1 MEKLTDKVA
10 YLIGLAEGMKL
21 NADVPEQ
28 KILLKMLDVMREF
41 AKTLEEVRQDHDDLS
56 EYVGSI
62 DEDLEEVEAALFDDE
77 FEDDDECGCGH
88 HHGEDDDVMEGEME
102 YECPHCGYETKFDLA
117 DFDFEEDY
125 LCPKCGKSFFP
136 ESDEEDEDDEEDE
149 ADEAEGKDEQK

>member
-10 YLIGLAEGMKL
+10 YLLGLAEGMKL
-21 NADVPEQ
+21 SADVPEQ
-28 KILLKMLDVMREF
+28 KILLKMLDVLHDF
-41 AKTLEEVRQDHDDLS
+41 AQTLEEVRQDHDDLS
-56 EYVGSI
+56 EYVGNI

-77 FEDDDECGCGH
+77 FEDDDDCDCIKHDET
-88 HHGEDDDVMEGEME
+88 DDIMEGEME

-136 ESDEEDEDDEEDE
+136 ESDEEDDDEEE
-149 ADEAEGKDEQK
+149 EEDEQK